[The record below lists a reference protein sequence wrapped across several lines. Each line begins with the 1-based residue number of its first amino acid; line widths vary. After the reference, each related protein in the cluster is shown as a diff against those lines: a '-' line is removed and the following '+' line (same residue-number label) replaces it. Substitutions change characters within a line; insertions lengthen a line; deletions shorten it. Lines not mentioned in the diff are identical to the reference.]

1 MDTSGS
7 KLVGGLL
14 LLVAVWIVVY
24 WAWTPS
30 EAGISLGRQPDAPI
44 ASQSSGALPR
54 EPGESDWPSR
64 TTVSKP
70 QPAPQPVRTRP
81 EGSGVIAPE
90 FETYRVQSGDTLASI
105 SRRFYGTTSKT
116 GTITRANPF
125 KDPMRLKVGDEL
137 KIPKDPSNIQGKPA
151 PAKPES
157 AQEPKPDASGGSGT
171 SEGTSHEYEVRPGDS
186 LSTIAERE
194 MGSSKYADLIY
205 KANRDTLKSKDALKV
220 GQKLTIPPKPAE

>member
-30 EAGISLGRQPDAPI
+30 EAGISLGRQPDAPG
-44 ASQSSGALPR
+44 ASSPAGAIPTEPSGTNVQSH
-54 EPGESDWPSR
+54 
-64 TTVSKP
+64 P
-70 QPAPQPVRTRP
+70 QPPQRDPKPLRTQP
-81 EGSGVIAPE
+81 DGPGVIAPE

-105 SRRFYGTTSKT
+105 SRRFYGTTSRT
-116 GTITRANPF
+116 STITRANPF
-125 KDPMRLKVGDEL
+125 KDPLRLKPGDEL

-151 PAKPES
+151 PAQPD
-157 AQEPKPDASGGSGT
+157 PKTDPNGPPGAVSDPA
-171 SEGTSHEYEVRPGDS
+171 HDYEVRPGDT

-194 MGSSKYADLIY
+194 MGSGKYADLIY
-205 KANRDTLKSKDALKV
+205 KANRDTLKSKDALRV
-220 GQKLTIPPKPAE
+220 GQKLTIPPKPAD

>member
-30 EAGISLGRQPDAPI
+30 EAGISLGRQPDAPP
-44 ASQSSGALPR
+44 AGHTGATPTEPTEPDVQSRAAPVR
-54 EPGESDWPSR
+54 
-64 TTVSKP
+64 P
-70 QPAPQPVRTRP
+70 QPEPQPPRVRADGP
-81 EGSGVIAPE
+81 GVIAPE
-90 FETYRVQSGDTLASI
+90 FETYRVQPGDTLASI

-116 GTITRANPF
+116 NTITRANPF

-151 PAKPES
+151 PARLD
-157 AQEPKPDASGGSGT
+157 AGPKPDASSGSG
-171 SEGTSHEYEVRPGDS
+171 SSDDASREYEVKPGDS

-194 MGSSKYADLIY
+194 LGSSKYADLIY

-220 GQKLTIPPKPAE
+220 GQKLSIPPKPAD

>member
-44 ASQSSGALPR
+44 QTLPIGTVPSEPDSQSHSLP
-54 EPGESDWPSR
+54 PVPKSDE
-64 TTVSKP
+64 
-70 QPAPQPVRTRP
+70 PVRTRP
-81 EGSGVIAPE
+81 EGPGIIAPE
-90 FETYRVQSGDTLASI
+90 FETYRVQPGDTLASI

-125 KDPMRLKVGDEL
+125 KDPLRLKPGDEL

-151 PAKPES
+151 PAKPE
-157 AQEPKPDASGGSGT
+157 PKPEVPGNPGALDDAT
-171 SEGTSHEYEVRPGDS
+171 HEYEVRPGDS